1 MLHVIDQGC
10 SRHSSASSII
20 APVTSTGSSFVQLV
34 RDLLDSHTVSWKS
47 VTILYD
53 STAKQD
59 GEAMKELIMQL
70 QKRISVVVFDISAK
84 PVEEIFIMK
93 GHIGTNFLVV
103 GKQETAKNIYELV
116 RISSKMS

>member
-53 STAKQD
+53 STAMQD